1 MANCIIAGRGSN
13 MKKGTIVLFNND
25 SPSKTQSE
33 VYSQILKVESSDII
47 EYSLTSYSFGGNNYA
62 NVSRLEASND
72 GTTWTT
78 IYENKVTNH
87 SAITY
92 SGSVSGYSL
101 YRLYS
106 RCTGD
111 SYSPRSTTA
120 GVASN
125 ENLKFTKGNN

>member
-1 MANCIIAGRGSN
+1 MGNCIIVRRGSN

-25 SPSKTQSE
+25 STSKRVSE
-33 VYSQILKVESSDII
+33 VYSQILETGSSDII
-47 EYSLTSYSFGGNNYA
+47 EYSLSSYSFSGNNYA

-72 GTTWTT
+72 GTTWKT

-92 SGSVSGYSL
+92 SGSISGYKY

-111 SYSPRSTTA
+111 DYSPRSTTA